1 MNSKNTTSMPELPRI
16 SDYVAHWAAQTPD
29 RTSFRFGDEEGSY
42 AELSSTVE
50 RWARAML
57 ASGITK
63 GDRVSML
70 STPRPEY
77 VFSFLAAVSIGAIW
91 VGLNPRYT
99 PAEVTRTLRD
109 AEPSLIFTLK
119 SFEGADLSAT
129 LQQASAEA
137 DSKARLVIFGGA
149 DDGYETL
156 DSFLAGGGTVTSAEL
171 DQARKDVGPSD
182 PALIVYTSGSTG
194 VPKGA
199 MIPHRG
205 LCFGYRIQNEHFG
218 LTGGS
223 MLCNLPINHIGCVG
237 DLTCGPLVA
246 GGTVVFMERFDPQA
260 ILDAVIEN
268 TVDCM
273 LGIPTTL
280 QIISELPNF
289 PAADFS
295 KVRRVCWGGAAMPA
309 NVLARYRAKG
319 APLGLTYGMSEV
331 PGSITMSLPDADDRE
346 LTETVGH
353 PVEQLDIRLV
363 NDDEEVCSTGEE
375 GEVRVKHDSI
385 LMGYYKRPEAT
396 CEAFDENGYFR
407 TGDIGVLEPDG
418 TMRLVGRKKDMFKSG
433 GYNVYPREIE
443 MVLEQHPQIATAAV
457 VAVPDPTWQE
467 VGWAF
472 VIAPSDADP
481 DKIREELYDLCKN
494 LLANYKRPKRVIVR
508 GQLPMLPVGKVDK
521 VQLKQEALSES

>member
-1 MNSKNTTSMPELPRI
+1 
-16 SDYVAHWAAQTPD
+16 
-29 RTSFRFGDEEGSY
+29 
-42 AELSSTVE
+42 
-50 RWARAML
+50 
-57 ASGITK
+57 
-63 GDRVSML
+63 
-70 STPRPEY
+70 
-77 VFSFLAAVSIGAIW
+77 
-91 VGLNPRYT
+91 
-99 PAEVTRTLRD
+99 
-109 AEPSLIFTLK
+109 
-119 SFEGADLSAT
+119 
-129 LQQASAEA
+129 
-137 DSKARLVIFGGA
+137 
-149 DDGYETL
+149 
-156 DSFLAGGGTVTSAEL
+156 
-171 DQARKDVGPSD
+171 
-182 PALIVYTSGSTG
+182 
-194 VPKGA
+194 
-199 MIPHRG
+199 
-205 LCFGYRIQNEHFG
+205 
-218 LTGGS
+218 
-223 MLCNLPINHIGCVG
+223 
-237 DLTCGPLVA
+237 
-246 GGTVVFMERFDPQA
+246 
-260 ILDAVIEN
+260 
-268 TVDCM
+268 
-273 LGIPTTL
+273 
-280 QIISELPNF
+280 
-289 PAADFS
+289 
-295 KVRRVCWGGAAMPA
+295 MPA

-331 PGSITMSLPDADDRE
+331 PGSITMSLPDADDHE

-363 NDDEEVCSTGEE
+363 NDEEEVCPTGEE

>member
-1 MNSKNTTSMPELPRI
+1 M
-16 SDYVAHWAAQTPD
+16 
-29 RTSFRFGDEEGSY
+29 
-42 AELSSTVE
+42 
-50 RWARAML
+50 
-57 ASGITK
+57 
-63 GDRVSML
+63 
-70 STPRPEY
+70 
-77 VFSFLAAVSIGAIW
+77 
-91 VGLNPRYT
+91 
-99 PAEVTRTLRD
+99 
-109 AEPSLIFTLK
+109 
-119 SFEGADLSAT
+119 
-129 LQQASAEA
+129 
-137 DSKARLVIFGGA
+137 
-149 DDGYETL
+149 
-156 DSFLAGGGTVTSAEL
+156 
-171 DQARKDVGPSD
+171 
-182 PALIVYTSGSTG
+182 
-194 VPKGA
+194 
-199 MIPHRG
+199 
-205 LCFGYRIQNEHFG
+205 
-218 LTGGS
+218 
-223 MLCNLPINHIGCVG
+223 
-237 DLTCGPLVA
+237 
-246 GGTVVFMERFDPQA
+246 VFMERFDPQA